1 MYLCCSSVPR
11 PLAAAVESNMHS
23 LSVIVCNSIDALC
36 SSHND
41 GTSALP
47 TSVSLLTQDA
57 VWLDIERNEIS
68 CVICFLFFFI
78 SLQPQDSPHHPP
90 PQPSHPANP
99 CSPRRSSRVCPAP
112 NTWRRPPGP
121 ARCPH
126 LQTRDSASAFPLLNP
141 RSLPRVPCHLT
152 LPHNK

>member
-11 PLAAAVESNMHS
+11 PLAAADESDMHS

-68 CVICFLFFFI
+68 CVICFCFFL
-78 SLQPQDSPHHPP
+78 SLCSLRTLHTTHHPNP
-90 PQPSHPANP
+90 VIQPTRVHPGGPAEYAQRRTPGGDPQVPLAVHTSRHGTAPQPSL
-99 CSPRRSSRVCPAP
+99 C
-112 NTWRRPPGP
+112 
-121 ARCPH
+121 
-126 LQTRDSASAFPLLNP
+126 
-141 RSLPRVPCHLT
+141 
-152 LPHNK
+152 